1 MVSDSR
7 KGIQSVKSAGQL
19 KLKGRVLFCLQGDN
33 KRFKAN
39 KHTHT
44 HTYKFTPENNT
55 IKNKGEEN
63 SFFYRFQSCTCI
75 FPMLLSCT
83 YVVFFWDTRMSLPIT
98 FIKLVVSPCPFL

>member
-44 HTYKFTPENNT
+44 LT
-55 IKNKGEEN
+55 N
-63 SFFYRFQSCTCI
+63 SHLKTT
-75 FPMLLSCT
+75 L
-83 YVVFFWDTRMSLPIT
+83 
-98 FIKLVVSPCPFL
+98 